1 MATLGRES
9 SFMPTVKC
17 SSCGLEVEI
26 SLMGEHECSGPP
38 AVEETPPMPAPS
50 LFERFNPWG
59 APAAAKEQPRAPP
72 QVDTS
77 AASTLDVSRAMAHAD
92 DGPDRAYAGQGQL
105 TPVSSLSSGSQPSE
119 QNISPKTPYAR
130 PSTGKPDEYFA
141 PQIANDSPPPQQS
154 RRPGGYGGLGN
165 GTDFDDQ
172 LPTSNPP
179 RKQSPPNLM
188 ERLNSIAPGPF
199 DANRRPSTSA
209 RSDINDRPGTSAS
222 NISSLSGG
230 QTQAAVRKNG
240 YGGFG
245 ISTRSPSRQDDLLPP
260 LTPSR
265 ADTFPR
271 PNEGFPPPQR
281 TPSAPPAAL
290 QIQPPDRL
298 RAPSE
303 SYDERDGGISPDS
316 RGSMM
321 SDRPRRPSR
330 GPDTSRPPPPR
341 SATLRPTTPGLPTI
355 NLAEEFGVGNP
366 YHTPSESTGSSVS
379 VHSMS
384 VQSVSAQSAF
394 ERRPS
399 QASSRTSPPRSI
411 ASRSG
416 RKPSDTSSFDNL
428 MSDLQSSMDV
438 MKQKPPAPASLKMPS
453 KGGRDRPSPLSA
465 RPPPPEGGYDPRID
479 PRGQRRAAGGS
490 PLPSPLEISPLG
502 ESPAIMTPSVLT
514 PGSGVH
520 PSPGWPT
527 PKPEPV
533 RPRQQPPPIPQQQ
546 PLRELQGA
554 PPMERPRGPQRTPTT
569 EAPRELQ
576 GPPPMEPPRQLQRAP
591 TMEVPRQLQRAATMD
606 EPRDQHRQDPSRT
619 PNRPR
624 DPRDEV
630 RDGRPLHERSRSQPR
645 NMVPPSAQ
653 PSRGDCK
660 ACGLPIKGKSIS
672 SADGR
677 LTGRYHK
684 PCFVCS
690 TCQEPFSSA
699 TFYVL
704 DDRPYCEQHYHKLN
718 GSLCGSCGRGIEGQ
732 YLEDE
737 TSKKHHVGC
746 FKCGDCGMALR
757 DGYFEVS
764 GRAYCEKDAWRR
776 VQQPQPMM
784 GGMGMGPMGPMGPPG
799 RGRGGMRPPGG
810 PMGLPGTN
818 PRFGPNGPYGNSRL
832 GPGPRPKMEKRM
844 TRLGML

>member
-1 MATLGRES
+1 
-9 SFMPTVKC
+9 
-17 SSCGLEVEI
+17 
-26 SLMGEHECSGPP
+26 MGEHECTGPP

-59 APAAAKEQPRAPP
+59 VPAAPKEQPRAPP

-77 AASTLDVSRAMAHAD
+77 AAN
-92 DGPDRAYAGQGQL
+92 RAYVGQGQL

-119 QNISPKTPYAR
+119 QNISPKTPNAR
-130 PSTGKPDEYFA
+130 PSTDKPDEFYA
-141 PQIANDSPPPQQS
+141 PQIANDSPPPQQT
-154 RRPGGYGGLGN
+154 RGPGGYGGLGN

-172 LPTSNPP
+172 LPPSNSP

-199 DANRRPSTSA
+199 DANRRPSSSA

-222 NISSLSGG
+222 NLSSLSGG
-230 QTQAAVRKNG
+230 QAQSSLRKNG

-245 ISTRSPSRQDDLLPP
+245 VSTRSPSRQDDNPPP

-271 PNEGFPPPQR
+271 SNEGFPLPQR
-281 TPSAPPAAL
+281 TPSAPAAAL
-290 QIQPPDRL
+290 RIQPPDRL

-303 SYDERDGGISPDS
+303 SFEDRDGGISPDS

-366 YHTPSESTGSSVS
+366 YHTPSESTGSSMS

-384 VQSVSAQSAF
+384 VQSVSAQSSF

-416 RKPSDTSSFDNL
+416 RRKPSDTSSFDNL
-428 MSDLQSSMDV
+428 MSDLQSSMDDI
-438 MKQKPPAPASLKMPS
+438 KQKPPALASLKMPY
-453 KGGRDRPSPLSA
+453 KGGRDRPSPLSS

-479 PRGQRRAAGGS
+479 PRGQRRVAGGS
-490 PLPSPLEISPLG
+490 PLPSPLEGSPLG
-502 ESPAIMTPSVLT
+502 EGPTMMAPSILP
-514 PGSGVH
+514 PGSGAH
-520 PSPGWPT
+520 PSPGWPA

-533 RPRQQPPPIPQQQ
+533 RPRQQEPPVPQQQ
-546 PLRELQGA
+546 ALRELQGA
-554 PPMERPRGPQRTPTT
+554 PPMERPKGPQRAPTM

-576 GPPPMEPPRQLQRAP
+576 RAPAMEAPEELQRAPIMEALKELQRPPLVEPSRPQLQRAP

-606 EPRDQHRQDPSRT
+606 EPRDQYRQDPSRT
-619 PNRPR
+619 PQGSR
-624 DPRDEV
+624 DPRDEP

-645 NMVPPSAQ
+645 NLPPPSAQ

-718 GSLCGSCGRGIEGQ
+718 GSLCGSCGKGIEGE

-737 TSKKHHVGC
+737 TSRKHHVGC

-764 GRAYCEKDAWRR
+764 GRAFCEKDAWRR

-784 GGMGMGPMGPMGPPG
+784 GGRGMGPMGPPG
-799 RGRGGMRPPGG
+799 RGRGGMRPPG
-810 PMGLPGTN
+810 PMGLPGAN